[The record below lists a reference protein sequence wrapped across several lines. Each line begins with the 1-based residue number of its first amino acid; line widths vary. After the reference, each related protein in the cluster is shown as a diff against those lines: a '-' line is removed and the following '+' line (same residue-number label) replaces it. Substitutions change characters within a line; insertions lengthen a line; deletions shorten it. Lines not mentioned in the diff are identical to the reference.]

1 MKTRSPLAIGRLVA
15 MILVTGFALS
25 VMWVTGTKSGK
36 NAETEV
42 DPLTARTALGAAA
55 PVVVLD
61 LKPESIEILD
71 TYSGMIRPF
80 ERYSMAFEI
89 SGRVK
94 DLGRN
99 ASGERLDDG
108 DTVRK
113 GQVLAVL
120 DKDILQARVQERTAL
135 MEQAQEDLARAKQ
148 LRNREN
154 RVISEADFRKR
165 VTDMAVAEAQTA
177 TAQKNLEN
185 ATLIAPC
192 NGRISQR
199 FVSEGESI
207 NMHAPALEIVEV
219 DRVLLVVGV
228 PESRIH
234 EIESERQR
242 LQKSDAQD
250 DALFKA
256 YVQLMGTDRYG
267 APWPKRVGQV
277 FRIGETADDKTGL
290 FEVEI
295 LLENK
300 DGGLRP
306 GSVALAQI
314 VIDSI
319 TGYQVPI
326 QSVLFRGDQPY
337 VYSVH
342 QSKSDLHYLFFNLG
356 EEADHQANRVSIER
370 YIEQGGL
377 LIVPDMPADD
387 RTIVVK
393 GQHRLVQNRRVRIV
407 GTENKPKTPT
417 ISSPNQA
424 ASLD

>member
-1 MKTRSPLAIGRLVA
+1 MKTQSPLAIGRLVA

-25 VMWVTGTKSGK
+25 VMWVTATKSGK
-36 NAETEV
+36 KTETVGDLPPEQTTV
-42 DPLTARTALGAAA
+42 GAAA
-55 PVVVLD
+55 PVVVRD

-80 ERYSMAFEI
+80 ERYLMAFEI

-94 DLGRN
+94 ELGLN
-99 ASGERLDDG
+99 QADKRLDDG
-108 DTVRK
+108 DTVRQ
-113 GQVLAVL
+113 GQVLAIL

-135 MEQAQEDLARAKQ
+135 MEQAQEDLTRAKQ

-185 ATLIAPC
+185 ATLVSPC
-192 NGRISQR
+192 NGRISKR

-207 NMHAPALEIVEV
+207 NMHAPAFEIVEV

-234 EIESERQR
+234 EIETERQR
-242 LQKSDAQD
+242 LRQSNPQGDAI
-250 DALFKA
+250 FKA

-267 APWPKRVGQV
+267 VPWPKRIGQV
-277 FRIGETADDKTGL
+277 FRVGETADDKTGL

-295 LLENK
+295 LLENE

-326 QSVLFRGDQPY
+326 PSVMFRGDQPFI
-337 VYSVH
+337 YSVH

-356 EEADHQANRVSIER
+356 AEADYQAKRVPLER
-370 YIEQGGL
+370 YIEQDGA
-377 LIVPDMPADD
+377 LIVPDMPVDD
-387 RTIVVK
+387 RKIVVK

-407 GTENKPKTPT
+407 GIENQTT
-417 ISSPNQA
+417 SPAVSRRNRA
-424 ASLD
+424 ASVD